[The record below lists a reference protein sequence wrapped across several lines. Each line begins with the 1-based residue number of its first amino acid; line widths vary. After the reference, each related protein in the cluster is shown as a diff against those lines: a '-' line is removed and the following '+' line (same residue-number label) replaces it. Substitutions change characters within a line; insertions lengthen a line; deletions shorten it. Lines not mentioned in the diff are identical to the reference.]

1 MDRIIR
7 CITSDGAIMAAAIDS
22 TDIVYTAQQLHKLSA
37 VSSAALGRLLTASSL
52 MGVMLKQENA
62 SITLKIN
69 GGGPIGNVVAVS
81 DSHGIC
87 RGYVDHPQVE
97 LPLRADGKLDV
108 GGAVGNTGRLGVIRD
123 LGQGEPY
130 AGQVELVSG
139 EIAEDI
145 SSYYAV
151 SEQVPTV
158 CALGVLVDRESR
170 QVLLAGGLLIQ
181 LLPGAD
187 EQAIERLE
195 KNVAVLEPV
204 TTMLAKGMTVEEIC
218 ASALDGFTT
227 ETLVVMPVH
236 YGCTCSRERV
246 LRALSTLAPD
256 EILSLADEKG
266 YAEANCHYC
275 GKKYQ
280 ISLDEL
286 KVLAKNAAGKNQ
298 GAARKI

>member
-170 QVLLAGGLLIQ
+170 QVLLAGG
-181 LLPGAD
+181 
-187 EQAIERLE
+187 
-195 KNVAVLEPV
+195 
-204 TTMLAKGMTVEEIC
+204 
-218 ASALDGFTT
+218 
-227 ETLVVMPVH
+227 
-236 YGCTCSRERV
+236 
-246 LRALSTLAPD
+246 
-256 EILSLADEKG
+256 
-266 YAEANCHYC
+266 
-275 GKKYQ
+275 
-280 ISLDEL
+280 
-286 KVLAKNAAGKNQ
+286 
-298 GAARKI
+298 